1 MLDIFKNIPGLRRE
15 DQETKQEE
23 AEKKVNPFP
32 NGPVTYKVPTNG
44 QIRRKT
50 VRAAKTKE
58 RKRVAGLRKQ
68 HWNLRREVAVLQAR
82 LVIVGV
88 LPNGFGV
95 ISPDADRYD
104 TVAEAL
110 TKQYGSID
118 QARQRLDDIFGVNQD
133 R

>member
-15 DQETKQEE
+15 DQETQKEA
-23 AEKKVNPFP
+23 AEKKENPFP

-44 QIRRKT
+44 QRRRKVART
-50 VRAAKTKE
+50 AKTKE
-58 RKRVAGLRKQ
+58 RKRIAGLRKQ

-82 LVIVGV
+82 LVIVGALENHEGV
-88 LPNGFGV
+88 LSPN
-95 ISPDADRYD
+95 PDRYD

-110 TKQYGSID
+110 TKQYGSIE